1 MTELDGQIVTQKYLR
16 PMTEE
21 EIEILKDMTRVSLL
35 EISVSIFFFILFI
48 CLGFWERSIMW
59 YLGALFILVLG
70 IRYYVS
76 PENPDD
82 PIKQDLKKGKKIVIK
97 ARIENKE
104 GTSSGD
110 DPMYFLTILN
120 YRFDVSFEDW
130 KGVAVG
136 DAVEIHFAPKSKYL
150 FELLRV

>member
-1 MTELDGQIVTQKYLR
+1 MTELDGRIVTQKYLR

-35 EISVSIFFFILFI
+35 EISISIFFFILFI

-59 YLGALFILVLG
+59 HLGALFILVLG
-70 IRYYVS
+70 ITYYVS
-76 PENPDD
+76 SENPDD
-82 PIKQDLKKGKKIVIK
+82 PIKQGMKKCQKIVIK

-104 GTSSGD
+104 GTPSGD

-130 KGVAVG
+130 KAFAVS
-136 DAVEIHFAPKSKYL
+136 DVVEIHFAPKSKYL